1 MENKILNWGVLG
13 CARIANNSVIPGI
26 KSATNANL
34 YAIASRSAEKLEEFN
49 KTHNPDKTY
58 QSYMDL
64 LKDPKIDVV
73 YIPLPNSLH
82 CEWVIKAAQ
91 NKKHILCEKPLGIT
105 AKEVEV
111 MRDACNKNG
120 VLLMEAFPY
129 RHSPLTHKVKNLV
142 DTGAIGKLKFIE
154 ANFSFILT
162 NKSSIKMIKNLG
174 GGATYDIGCYNI
186 NVIRFIAGSEPLS
199 IFATGEIGENSS
211 VDESSCIM
219 MEFKD
224 DLKAVSYCSLNSM
237 DRCGYTIVGDAG
249 IIEVPVKFNSK
260 GTVKITLKTKNDTS
274 EINVDCPDNYTL
286 EVEQFGR
293 CILGSEEPLVSLE
306 DSYNNAK
313 VIDESLNKIFNK

>member
-1 MENKILNWGVLG
+1 MDNKIVNWGVLG
-13 CARIANNSVIPGI
+13 CARIANSAVIPGI
-26 KSATNANL
+26 KSASNANL
-34 YAIASRSAEKLEEFN
+34 YAIASRSKEKLEEFN
-49 KTHNPDKTY
+49 KNHNPEKTY
-58 QSYMDL
+58 KSYIDL
-64 LKDPKIDVV
+64 LKDPKIDAV

-82 CEWVIKAAQ
+82 CEWVIKAAE
-91 NKKHILCEKPLGIT
+91 NKKHILCEKPLGIS

-129 RHSPLTHKVKNLV
+129 RHSPLTIKVKNLI

-199 IFATGEIGENSS
+199 IFASGEIGENSS

-237 DRCGYTIVGDAG
+237 DRCGYTIVGTTG
-249 IIEVPVKFNSK
+249 IIDVPVKFNSK
-260 GTVKITLKTKNDTS
+260 GTVKITLKTKDDTTQ
-274 EINVDCPDNYTL
+274 INVDCPDNYML

-293 CILGSEEPLVSLE
+293 CILGVEEPLVSLD

>member
-82 CEWVIKAAQ
+82 CEWVIKAAE

-129 RHSPLTHKVKNLV
+129 RHSPLTLKVKNLV

-199 IFATGEIGENSS
+199 IFATGEIGEISS

-237 DRCGYTIVGDAG
+237 DRCGYTIVGEAG

-260 GTVKITLKTKNDTS
+260 GTVKIILKTKNDTS
-274 EINVDCPDNYTL
+274 EINVDCPDNYML

>member
-1 MENKILNWGVLG
+1 MDNKIVNWGVLG
-13 CARIANNSVIPGI
+13 CARIANSAVIPGI
-26 KSATNANL
+26 KSASNANL
-34 YAIASRSAEKLEEFN
+34 YAIASRSKDKLEEFN
-49 KTHNPDKTY
+49 KNHNPEKTY
-58 QSYMDL
+58 ESYMDL
-64 LKDPKIDVV
+64 LKDPKIDAV

-82 CEWVIKAAQ
+82 CEWVIKAAE
-91 NKKHILCEKPLGIT
+91 NKKHILCEKPLGIS

-120 VLLMEAFPY
+120 VHLMEAFPY
-129 RHSPLTHKVKNLV
+129 RHSPLTIKVKNLI

-154 ANFSFILT
+154 ANFSFILS

-199 IFATGEIGENSS
+199 IFASGEIGENSS

-260 GTVKITLKTKNDTS
+260 GTVSITLRTKTDTS
-274 EINVDCPDNYTL
+274 EINVDCPDNYML

-293 CILGSEEPLVSLE
+293 CILGSEEPLVSLD

-313 VIDESLNKIFNK
+313 VIDDSLNMIFKI